1 MAFQWSQLKLIE
13 IVDRLD
19 RFAKLSGLDDKFEMF
34 EEAMKRCKLDDKARK
49 EFRMVREVL
58 QLMLETNRQLQEIR
72 VVIAWRNPDV
82 TSGYTL
88 QVEYLGR
95 KPSSVSKV

>member
-1 MAFQWSQLKLIE
+1 MAFQWGQLKLAE
-13 IVDRLD
+13 ILDRLNS
-19 RFAKLSGLDDKFEMF
+19 FAKLSGIDEKFEML
-34 EEAMKRCKLDDKARK
+34 ERAMERCKLDDKARR
-49 EFRMVREVL
+49 EFRLAREVA
-58 QLMLETNRQLQEIR
+58 QLIQETNRQLYEVR